1 MSETMRKIKNIV
13 ELYGWKHKEF
23 AKKVGVT
30 ECTMSRW
37 MSGERSPKI
46 SDVEKM
52 AKVLD
57 MEIRLYKRGDTV

>member
-1 MSETMRKIKNIV
+1 
-13 ELYGWKHKEF
+13 
-23 AKKVGVT
+23 
-30 ECTMSRW
+30 MSRW

-57 MEIRLYKRGDTV
+57 MEIRLYKRGDAK